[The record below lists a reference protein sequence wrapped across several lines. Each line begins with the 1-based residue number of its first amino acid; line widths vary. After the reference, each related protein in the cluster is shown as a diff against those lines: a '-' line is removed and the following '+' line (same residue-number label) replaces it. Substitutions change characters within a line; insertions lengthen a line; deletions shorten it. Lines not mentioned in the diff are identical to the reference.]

1 MPVVKTSRFEINY
14 VEEGEGFPVIL
25 IHGLAGDHSAWK
37 PQIEALKNDYRVIA
51 FDNPGSGDSSLV
63 EEPTS
68 TSYLAD
74 AAIEL
79 MDKLDVE
86 RAHIIGRS
94 MGGSIA
100 QHMALK
106 EPGRLQS
113 IAMAASFGKLD
124 PIGIQTIKNMQEL
137 LRWRKSWA
145 EWAPHALLL
154 FVSPAFYNEN
164 PTIIKNITELISDE
178 GRDMNSYDYLA
189 TAVLEHDI
197 LDQLGSITT
206 PALVMAGRYD
216 PICSMTSQ
224 NWMLEALPNAGME
237 VFENSSHFFLMEEAS
252 RALEVIKNWLAKNS
266 P

>member
-37 PQIEALKNDYRVIA
+37 PQI
-51 FDNPGSGDSSLV
+51 
-63 EEPTS
+63 
-68 TSYLAD
+68 
-74 AAIEL
+74 
-79 MDKLDVE
+79 
-86 RAHIIGRS
+86 
-94 MGGSIA
+94 
-100 QHMALK
+100 
-106 EPGRLQS
+106 
-113 IAMAASFGKLD
+113 
-124 PIGIQTIKNMQEL
+124 
-137 LRWRKSWA
+137 
-145 EWAPHALLL
+145 
-154 FVSPAFYNEN
+154 
-164 PTIIKNITELISDE
+164 
-178 GRDMNSYDYLA
+178 A

-224 NWMLEALPNAGME
+224 NWMLEALPNAEME

-252 RALEVIKNWLAKNS
+252 RAIEVIKNWLAKNS

>member
-1 MPVVKTSRFEINY
+1 
-14 VEEGEGFPVIL
+14 
-25 IHGLAGDHSAWK
+25 
-37 PQIEALKNDYRVIA
+37 
-51 FDNPGSGDSSLV
+51 
-63 EEPTS
+63 
-68 TSYLAD
+68 
-74 AAIEL
+74 
-79 MDKLDVE
+79 
-86 RAHIIGRS
+86 
-94 MGGSIA
+94 
-100 QHMALK
+100 
-106 EPGRLQS
+106 
-113 IAMAASFGKLD
+113 MAASFGKLD

-178 GRDMNSYDYLA
+178 GRDMKSYDYLA

-237 VFENSSHFFLMEEAS
+237 VFENSSHFFLMEDS
-252 RALEVIKNWLAKNS
+252 PSIDSDLMNLAIDKQYAA
-266 P
+266 